1 VKYRERYG
9 SLNPMLRTEW
19 AGGMISS
26 TIANVNRGKDAPPF
40 SVTDFTLHFT
50 KTTATTDPVTLDE
63 AKRTW
68 L

>member
-1 VKYRERYG
+1 
-9 SLNPMLRTEW
+9 MLRTEW

-68 L
+68 F